1 MWLFVELS
9 TAVGGLL
16 GNSSYE
22 AVGSVWVLAVRYMKQ
37 EVRRSCGSTVQVG
50 QVRRTQVP
58 DSTAC
63 IAAAQQGPEW

>member
-1 MWLFVELS
+1 M
-9 TAVGGLL
+9 
-16 GNSSYE
+16 
-22 AVGSVWVLAVRYMKQ
+22 GSVWVLAVRYMKQ

-63 IAAAQQGPEW
+63 IAAVQQGPEW